1 MNPWWTSDNGETQL
15 QLACG
20 HVLNVLHTM
29 PSESV
34 HCVITSPPYW
44 GLRDYSLPPLVWG
57 GDPACGHEW
66 GDLVM
71 PMASG
76 VNDKRAT
83 LNATDRDVQMDE
95 RVISRSATCTACG
108 AWRGSLGLEPTPDL
122 YVQHMVCVFREVRRV
137 LRRDGTLWLNLGD
150 AYVSAP
156 MGNTKSRDQYHN
168 GGRFEYS
175 SSEKRVASYADGR
188 QQMDK
193 TRIPGLKSK
202 DLLGMPWRVAFA
214 LQQDGWYLRSDII
227 WAKPNPMPESV
238 TDRPTKAHEYLF
250 LLARSER
257 YYYDAEAIREDA
269 EYGRRSAFRSHNYEQ
284 GRSFGNQATVKGGSV
299 DGSDPSAGRNCR
311 TVWEIATQPYPDA
324 HFATFPEAL
333 VEPCVLA
340 GTSER
345 GCCAR
350 CGAPWERETETALE
364 RFNDGGNSRPAEG
377 KDLHNRQT
385 RSSGLTAGGF
395 IPGLTRTHITL
406 DWSPTCTCDA
416 ATMPA
421 TVLDPFCGS
430 GTALLVAQ
438 RLGRHAIGI
447 DLSLAYCALAR
458 QRLEPAH
465 AQQRLR
471 IVPAPAVLNGHRD
484 PEQLVLAGLLR

>member
-1 MNPWWTSDNGETQL
+1 MNPWWVSDNGETQL
-15 QLACG
+15 QLSCG
-20 HVLNVLHTM
+20 HVLEVLREL
-29 PSESV
+29 PAESV

-57 GDPACGHEW
+57 GDPTCGHEW
-66 GDLVM
+66 GGEQLITMTPHHLDESV
-71 PMASG
+71 ASVKG
-76 VNDKRAT
+76 GGHKKAT
-83 LNATDRDVQMDE
+83 IEATTGACCQR
-95 RVISRSATCTACG
+95 CG
-108 AWRGSLGLEPTPDL
+108 AWRGSLGLEPMPDL
-122 YVQHMVCVFREVRRV
+122 YVQHLVAVFQEVRRV
-137 LRRDGTLWLNLGD
+137 LRRDGTVWLNMGD

-202 DLLGMPWRVAFA
+202 DLLGLPWRVAFA
-214 LQQDGWYLRSDII
+214 LQADGWYLRSDII

-238 TDRPTKAHEYLF
+238 EDRPTKAHEYLF
-250 LLARSER
+250 LLARSEQ
-257 YYYDAEAIREDA
+257 YYYDADAIREP
-269 EYGRRSAFRSHNYEQ
+269 SL
-284 GRSFGNQATVKGGSV
+284 GSNGPPP
-299 DGSDPSAGRNCR
+299 DSIGQRPPTYQPSPNGKVGKWNIAYDNPLGRNKR

-333 VEPCVLA
+333 VEPCILA
-340 GTSER
+340 G
-345 GCCAR
+345 C
-350 CGAPWERETETALE
+350 
-364 RFNDGGNSRPAEG
+364 PAG
-377 KDLHNRQT
+377 
-385 RSSGLTAGGF
+385 SV
-395 IPGLTRTHITL
+395 
-406 DWSPTCTCDA
+406 
-416 ATMPA
+416 
-421 TVLDPFCGS
+421 VLDPFCGS

-447 DLSLAYCALAR
+447 DLSLAYCALSR
-458 QRLEPAH
+458 QRLEGVH

-484 PEQLVLAGLLR
+484 PEQLLLVETIPVGRPAHVPDLRLKQDALGKATYTGFNARWKAAYG

>member
-1 MNPWWTSDNGETQL
+1 
-15 QLACG
+15 
-20 HVLNVLHTM
+20 
-29 PSESV
+29 
-34 HCVITSPPYW
+34 
-44 GLRDYSLPPLVWG
+44 
-57 GDPACGHEW
+57 
-66 GDLVM
+66 M

-108 AWRGSLGLEPTPDL
+108 AWRGSLGLEPTPGL
-122 YVQHMVCVFREVRRV
+122 YVEHLVEVFREVRRV

-150 AYVSAP
+150 AYAGSQQ
-156 MGNTKSRDQYHN
+156 T
-168 GGRFEYS
+168 GGMNSLSGGGVLRPH
-175 SSEKRVASYADGR
+175 GR
-188 QQMDK
+188 SQPQQQIVKD
-193 TRIPGLKSK
+193 TPGLKPK
-202 DLLGMPWRVAFA
+202 DMVGMPWRVAFA

-238 TDRPTKAHEYLF
+238 TDRPTKAHEYVF

-257 YYYDAEAIREDA
+257 YYYDADAIREPNLPQSFERA
-269 EYGRRSAFRSHNYEQ
+269 SYPGRTHPRVWHTNGMPIS
-284 GRSFGNQATVKGGSV
+284 GG
-299 DGSDPSAGRNCR
+299 DQEELTPLNPLGRNKR

-345 GCCAR
+345 GCCGR
-350 CGAPWERETETALE
+350 CGVPWERETETALE

-377 KDLHNRQT
+377 KDLDNRQT

-395 IPGLTRTHITL
+395 IPGLTRTHITTG
-406 DWSPTCTCDA
+406 WHPTCTCDA
-416 ATMPA
+416 AAVPA

-430 GTALLVAQ
+430 GTALFVAQ

-447 DLSLAYCALAR
+447 DLSEAYCELAR
-458 QRLEPAH
+458 RRLEPAH
-465 AQQRLR
+465 AQQRLG
-471 IVPAPAVLNGHRD
+471 IPSAPAVLNGQRD
-484 PEQLVLAGLLR
+484 PEQLVLAGLLPE